1 MADYTPAPWSG
12 SLFVSASGDYKLL
25 ITAKAP
31 DGFNIQTVADVTL
44 GRQKYNEPRNTRI
57 EANASLLLA
66 AADMRAFIEKLATSR
81 DFTSVDAANVFNQR
95 TAADARALITMR
107 SDR

>member
-1 MADYTPAPWSG
+1 MANHTPAPWSG

-31 DGFNIQTVADVTL
+31 DGFNIQTVADVTH
-44 GRQKYNEPRNTRI
+44 GRQKYNEPRNTKI

-66 AADMRAFIEKLATSR
+66 AVDMRAFIEKLTTPR
-81 DFTSVDAANVFNQR
+81 DFTSVDAANAFIQR
-95 TAADARALITMR
+95 AADDARALVTMG
-107 SDR
+107 SDQ